1 MRSIKSL
8 FLLML
13 IMVGIETW
21 AATYTIAWSVN
32 GEIVQSQNLEEGDA
46 VTAPTVV
53 APDGKVFLGW
63 VITAIDGMTDIA
75 PQLVEPMTTATAEVT
90 YYAVFATR
98 TGYTNVTYTKLASKS
113 FDPLAEYV
121 LAAEE
126 SDKNTTLHYFSS
138 YTGTT
143 ADESYGITSTDAD
156 DAIILTLSGTA
167 DELVAKDASGNYI
180 EALAANRF
188 KMSSECTSLNLHSNG
203 TIYNPSKTEY
213 SLRYY
218 HANGLGGFRWY
229 FSNQITGTYAY
240 FYKKDGVAT
249 YSDYCTTI
257 TTSFVVNISPA
268 GYTTLFLPYAVT
280 IPDGVQAY
288 TGVLSSNKLTM
299 TELEDVI
306 PTHTAVV
313 LKASAGE
320 YSFKSTTSGPFSGNN
335 DLKGCLTET
344 VTSSIEGGIVCTLA
358 KEEDIV
364 GFFKFTGETLG
375 ANKAYLVVPETMA
388 RISMSFDDDTEAL
401 ESVVTDRNTT
411 IYTLDG
417 MKVTEL
423 RKGLNIVNGKKVMVM
438 E

>member
-1 MRSIKSL
+1 
-8 FLLML
+8 
-13 IMVGIETW
+13 MVGMETW

-75 PQLVEPMTTATAEVT
+75 PQFVEPMTTATAEVT

-143 ADESYGITSTDAD
+143 ADESYGITSTDAN

-180 EALAANRF
+180 QALTTNKFR
-188 KMSSECTSLNLHSNG
+188 MSSEPTTLKLQSNG
-203 TIYNPSKTEY
+203 TIYNPSNISY
-213 SLRYY
+213 SLRYSQT
-218 HANGLGGFRWY
+218 NTSGGFKWSS
-229 FSNQITGTYAY
+229 FSMGMNGF

-299 TELEDVI
+299 TGLEDVI

-313 LKASAGE
+313 LKASEGE
-320 YSFKSTTSGPFSGNN
+320 YSFKSTTCNPFSGNN

-344 VTSSIEGGIVCTLA
+344 ATSSIEGGIVCTLA

-388 RISMSFDDDTEAL
+388 RISMSFNDDAEAL
-401 ESVVTDRNTT
+401 ESVLTDRNAN
-411 IYTLDG
+411 IYTLNG
-417 MKVTEL
+417 MKVDEL
-423 RKGLNIVNGKKVMVM
+423 RKGLNIVSGKKVMVI

>member
-1 MRSIKSL
+1 
-8 FLLML
+8 
-13 IMVGIETW
+13 MVGMETW

-143 ADESYGITSTDAD
+143 ADESYGITSTDAN

-167 DELVAKDASGNYI
+167 SALVAKDASGNYI
-180 EALAANRF
+180 QALTTNKFR
-188 KMSSECTSLNLHSNG
+188 MSSEPTTLQLQSNG
-203 TIYNPSKTEY
+203 TICNPSNISY
-213 SLRYY
+213 SLRY
-218 HANGLGGFRWY
+218 NQTNTSGGFKWSS
-229 FSNQITGTYAY
+229 FSMGMNGF